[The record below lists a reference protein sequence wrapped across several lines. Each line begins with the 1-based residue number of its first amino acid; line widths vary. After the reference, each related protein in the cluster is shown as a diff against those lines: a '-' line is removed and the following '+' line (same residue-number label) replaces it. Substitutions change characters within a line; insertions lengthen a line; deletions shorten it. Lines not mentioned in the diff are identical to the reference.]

1 MNAVEIGSNHCYEKN
16 YSYLL
21 DYKFEYIIHNY
32 FPIPKKSF
40 VVNIASFNDEIRD
53 MSIKHIKGAIDFCK
67 KINAKLYTFHPGFI
81 TDPKGSNLT
90 EGNYDFLWDDT
101 RLNYKNNSIVKSL
114 MYNSLDKI
122 IDYVSL
128 KDVRI
133 AIETEGSLSKKN
145 HLLMQ
150 QPVEY
155 EQLMARY
162 SSSDIGVNLNIGHLN
177 LASKAF
183 GFSRSKFI
191 DLIDNYI
198 VAMELSHNNRIE
210 DQHLPLRPNEWY
222 WNTIF
227 DSRFDKVFQILEF
240 RNTSI
245 KIIKDN
251 IKLFND
257 KKDEFQAPK

>member
-1 MNAVEIGSNHCYEKN
+1 MITMIFCG
-16 YSYLL
+16 
-21 DYKFEYIIHNY
+21 
-32 FPIPKKSF
+32 
-40 VVNIASFNDEIRD
+40 
-53 MSIKHIKGAIDFCK
+53 MIK
-67 KINAKLYTFHPGFI
+67 
-81 TDPKGSNLT
+81 
-90 EGNYDFLWDDT
+90 
-101 RLNYKNNSIVKSL
+101 RLNYKNNSTVKSL
-114 MYNSLDKI
+114 MYNSLDNI
-122 IDYVSL
+122 IDYASL

-191 DLIDNYI
+191 DLIDSYI

-227 DSRFDKVFQILEF
+227 DSRFNKVFQILEF

-245 KIIKDN
+245 KTMKDN

-257 KKDEFQAPK
+257 KKDEFQTPK